1 METLIWTGPGL
12 GQYYIRLW
20 GRSYL
25 GVGRRASSRTWQKL
39 CQEKTQVYSEGN
51 LTIEEYTYGITRR
64 GIRPYGHLA
73 QYRGWPETRASKHQN
88 WAWRQTAPPSLTA
101 GVLGGFHQGSPSGEL
116 NWGRKKGA
124 RIPGWGGMMQQA
136 WHRPVLPAHYLLPNT
151 REETG
156 STRRL

>member
-1 METLIWTGPGL
+1 MDWPRLGAVLHTTG
-12 GQYYIRLW
+12 LW

-25 GVGRRASSRTWQKL
+25 GVGRRCCPQNLTESSVK
-39 CQEKTQVYSEGN
+39 EKTWVYREGN
-51 LTIEEYTYGITRR
+51 LTVEEYTYGITRR

-73 QYRGWPETRASKHQN
+73 QYRGWPETRAY

-101 GVLGGFHQGSPSGEL
+101 GGAWRIPPGFTVWGTELGE
-116 NWGRKKGA
+116 KKGA
-124 RIPGWGGMMQQA
+124 RIPGWGGMAQQA
-136 WHRPVLPAHYLLPNT
+136 WHRPVLPAHYLPNT